1 MSYYYSGYGR
11 RNWDP
16 VLILYAGMIVLFI
29 VLCAARPINKVSD
42 MRTIEGT
49 VTEKTV
55 KRSDDEDKYLVFVQ
69 ETTPGGGLFR
79 LK

>member
-1 MSYYYSGYGR
+1 MSHYYSGYGR
-11 RNWDP
+11 WDWDP
-16 VLILYAGMIVLFI
+16 KLVFYVGFFVVCILICI
-29 VLCAARPINKVSD
+29 ARPINKASD
-42 MRTIEGT
+42 IRTIEGT

-79 LK
+79 WK